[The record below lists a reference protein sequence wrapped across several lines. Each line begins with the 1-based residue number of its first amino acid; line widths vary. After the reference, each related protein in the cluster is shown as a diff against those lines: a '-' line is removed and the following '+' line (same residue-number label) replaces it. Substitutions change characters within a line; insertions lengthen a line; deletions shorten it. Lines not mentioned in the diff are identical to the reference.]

1 MEVKQRPKEDKMF
14 NSVKS
19 YENLKTKEKDLV
31 DQIEYIVWSGQ
42 SDRLE
47 ERLYN
52 LEMELKAVRKE
63 LAAF

>member
-1 MEVKQRPKEDKMF
+1 MF